1 MASDIKSQFPFFA
14 ANPGIVYLDSAAT
27 ALKPQSVIDALVR
40 YNTHESVNVHRGVY
54 RLSQLATDTVETVR
68 ARTTEFVSRDTD
80 AIAVFTKGTT
90 EGFNLLAHALTS
102 RKSKLVD
109 FFPAYARTKPR
120 AILLSDSEHHANI
133 VPWQIAAER
142 SGHKLVFIPTDA
154 DGNLKSDTAYLEQI
168 ASAYSIEIVS
178 LSLQSNVTGIIHDLS
193 DIRTFARAQGA
204 AFALDAAQAV
214 MHVPEVIKS
223 LAPDFV
229 VFSGHKLFG
238 STGIGAV
245 VGKKQLFDS
254 CDVYQGGGGMISLV
268 EHEGST
274 YIEAPGKF
282 EAGTQP
288 IGEIYA
294 LGEALKFATEH
305 DGKIKLVE
313 KELLEYADEGLAK
326 AGVRI
331 FGQTAKHRSPL
342 YSFEISGVHAHDVG
356 TLLDEQDICIRAG
369 HHCCQLLMRSL
380 GVSATAR
387 ASFSVYNTRDDV
399 DRLIEG
405 IGYVKKIFRK
415 DGRNENHKAS

>member
-1 MASDIKSQFPFFA
+1 MPADIKPLFPFFA

-40 YNTHESVNVHRGVY
+40 YNIHESVNVHRGVY
-54 RLSQLATDTVETVR
+54 RLSQLATDTVESVR
-68 ARTTEFVSRDTD
+68 ARTAAFVSTD
-80 AIAVFTKGTT
+80 ADATAVFTKGTT
-90 EGFNLLAHALTS
+90 EGFNLLAHVLTS
-102 RKSKLVD
+102 PKSKLAD
-109 FFPAYARTKPR
+109 FFPAYAGTKPR

-142 SGHKLVFIPTDA
+142 SGHKLLFIPTDA
-154 DGNLKSDTAYLEQI
+154 DGNLKFDGAFLDRI
-168 ASAYSIEIVS
+168 ASTYSLQIVS

-193 DIRTFARAQGA
+193 DIRAFARAQGA
-204 AFALDAAQAV
+204 AFVIDAAQAIV
-214 MHVPEVIKS
+214 HVPQQIKD
-223 LAPDFV
+223 LAADFV
-229 VFSGHKLFG
+229 AFSGHKLFS

-245 VGKKQLFDS
+245 VGKKAVLDS
-254 CDVYQGGGGMISLV
+254 CDIYQGGGGMISLV
-268 EHEGST
+268 EHEHST
-274 YIEAPGKF
+274 YIAAPAKF

-294 LGEALKFATEH
+294 LGEALRFAAEH
-305 DGKIKLVE
+305 AGTIHAVE
-313 KELLEYADEGLAK
+313 KDLLEYADAALEK

-331 FGQTAKHRSPL
+331 FGKSGLQRSPL
-342 YSFEISGVHAHDVG
+342 YSFEIPGVHAHDTG

-369 HHCCQLLMRSL
+369 HHCCQPLMKSL

-399 DRLIEG
+399 DRLIDG